1 MQSMPVETQEQF
13 RSCGWSIVD
22 PQQATRSCASYHDFI
37 GSSAGEF
44 TVAKEIYTGLKSGWF
59 SDRSAC
65 YLASGKPVVTQASGF
80 EQWLPTGEGLF
91 SFETIDEAAR
101 ALAMIAQDYPRHT
114 AAARRV
120 AERFFD
126 SRTVLAELIERAG

>member
-1 MQSMPVETQEQF
+1 
-13 RSCGWSIVD
+13 
-22 PQQATRSCASYHDFI
+22 
-37 GSSAGEF
+37 
-44 TVAKEIYTGLKSGWF
+44 
-59 SDRSAC
+59 
-65 YLASGKPVVTQASGF
+65 VTQASGF